1 MLTPKRF
8 VIQRF
13 TKETTEEEAAEMDKL
28 IEAAKGNVKSEANED
43 LLIKADKLTW
53 DLSSRD
59 GMRQAANDMLELLT
73 NGSTKGKTINLP
85 KENALLSVGKVHTA
99 MMVDYALLLTLIWLS
114 ARTQQTITANKDL
127 SAREILAL
135 LIEDY
140 GYVEDKEAKAAAKHQ
155 ALKIAC
161 AHPGNAAVTGALSE
175 LADLYFKEGNNQAGG
190 TYKKVVKILSELPFE
205 VTASNAMGLS
215 KGKTKVPGIGKSSAE
230 KIHEFIT
237 TGTIE
242 KLEEK
247 RKLLASTS

>member
-1 MLTPKRF
+1 M
-8 VIQRF
+8 QRF
-13 TKETTEEEAAEMDKL
+13 TQETTEEEKAEMDKL
-28 IEAAKGNVKSEANED
+28 IDAAKGNVKAEADED
-43 LLIKADKLTW
+43 LLIQADKLSW

-59 GMRQAANDMLELLT
+59 GMRQAAKDMLELLT
-73 NGSTKGKTINLP
+73 NGSTEGKTINLP
-85 KENALLSVGKVHTA
+85 EENALLSVGKVHTA
-99 MMVDYALLLTLIWLS
+99 MTLVYAVVLTLFVS
-114 ARTQQTITANKDL
+114 SRTKQTITANKDL

-140 GYVEDKEAKAAAKHQ
+140 GYVEDKEAKAAAKQ
-155 ALKIAC
+155 EALEIAC

-175 LADLYFKEGNNQAGG
+175 LAELYFKDGNKQAGG
-190 TYKKVVKILSELPFE
+190 TYKKVVKILSELPFQ

-230 KIHEFIT
+230 KMHEFIT

-247 RKLLASTS
+247 RKLFASKS